1 LNWGFFELISYT
13 LDKHREERETEMIIK
28 LIVVDSEIDIVI
40 VLTPMSEIVLLGCN
54 LPEVWAESGHEEP
67 FLEESPRTTIAIS
80 EWVNMYEYEMDQ

>member
-1 LNWGFFELISYT
+1 
-13 LDKHREERETEMIIK
+13 
-28 LIVVDSEIDIVI
+28 
-40 VLTPMSEIVLLGCN
+40 MSEIVLLGCN